1 MTQPIVNTPQEG
13 PPEELDTSRALLA
26 ATEACLLEHGYAGLS
41 TRKVAKRA
49 GVPLSQI
56 HYHFGSK
63 RNLVLSLFKQHNDRL
78 LERQS
83 AMFGEDL
90 PLWRRWEKACD
101 YLDADLESGYVRVL
115 QELMAAGWS
124 DPEIAAEFR
133 RITKGWYDLLTRVAE
148 EAAGKLG
155 GLGPFS
161 PSEAAVL
168 IGNLFMGCETMIL
181 AGFEDE
187 KIPIRPALRKIGML
201 IRMAE
206 EGNNQRGD

>member
-1 MTQPIVNTPQEG
+1 MTQPIVTTPKEG
-13 PPEELDTSRALLA
+13 APEKSDTSRALLA
-26 ATEACLLEHGYAGLS
+26 ATESCLLEHGYAGLS
-41 TRKVAKRA
+41 TRKVAERA
-49 GVPLSQI
+49 GMPLSQI

-63 RNLVLSLFKQHNDRL
+63 RNLVLSLFQQHNDRL

-124 DPEIAAEFR
+124 DPEIAGEIR
-133 RITKGWYDLLTRVAE
+133 QLTRGWYDLLTRVAK
-148 EAAGKLG
+148 EASGKLN
-155 GLGPFS
+155 GLGPFTA
-161 PSEAAVL
+161 SEVAVL
-168 IGNLFMGCETMIL
+168 VGSLFMGSETIIL
-181 AGFEDE
+181 AGFEEDGF
-187 KIPIRPALRKIGML
+187 PIRPALRKIGML

-206 EGNNQRGD
+206 EGNQQRGE